1 MVTFKAYAD
10 PKTDWCHRVVRILS
24 MIEVGPRDM
33 AMAKIPNDAA
43 VPDLV
48 AAKLTRIML
57 KNMPIPHAHTRRIR
71 YFFQVSTV
79 FQESNLQTL
88 ALFPKTSMKMP
99 RHGTKKNPFKKSE

>member
-1 MVTFKAYAD
+1 MVAGKTYALFMVTLRAYAD

-57 KNMPIPHAHTRRIR
+57 RNMPMPHTDTNKINISVHNR
-71 YFFQVSTV
+71 
-79 FQESNLQTL
+79 
-88 ALFPKTSMKMP
+88 
-99 RHGTKKNPFKKSE
+99 